1 MSVYFRPVVQTDATR
16 PPDARPVAGGWGW
29 FTHAERI
36 ERGGQRKL
44 VAALDMPADALDR
57 ICAPRA
63 EFAGLSMDR
72 PAPDGRPEH
81 HARQFFGRRAHRRSR
96 RGRWTG
102 RGPWLLAGPTFWMS
116 AANPPARAP
125 EKFPWPRNAR
135 GWCRLSKPFATLGR
149 RCRSTHANRVFAAAA
164 IEVGARI
171 VNDVSALGFDPDMGG
186 VVAQSGAPVIL
197 MHAQGAPATMQD
209 NPRYG
214 DVLLDVYDGLA
225 GAISARRGCR
235 DRAQP
240 YRNRPGIG
248 FGKTQDH
255 NLTLL
260 RGISIFHDLGC
271 PIVLGASRK
280 RFIGTLTG
288 VERADQRVTGSVAVT
303 QAAIMQGVQIHR
315 VHDIDAMLQ
324 ALDMVAA
331 LTVQR
336 GWHPDQK
343 AAKCHDAQ
351 DIWNRR
357 QFAAAPIR
365 TP

>member
-72 PAPDGRPEH
+72 PRLMGVLNITPDSFSDGGRIE
-81 HARQFFGRRAHRRSR
+81 
-96 RGRWTG
+96 
-102 RGPWLLAGPTFWMS
+102 GPD
-116 AANPPARAP
+116 AALDRARAMV
-125 EKFPWPRNAR
+125 AR
-135 GWCRLSKPFATLGR
+135 RTDFLDVGGESTRPGAREISVAEECARVVPVIKAIRDLGPPVSIDTR
-149 RCRSTHANRVFAAAA
+149 KSGVAAAA

-225 GAISARRGCR
+225 GAIQRAEAVGIAR
-235 DRAQP
+235 DRIAID
-240 YRNRPGIG
+240 PGIG

-315 VHDIDAMLQ
+315 VHDIDAMRQ

-343 AAKCHDAQ
+343 G
-351 DIWNRR
+351 REM
-357 QFAAAPIR
+357 P
-365 TP
+365 